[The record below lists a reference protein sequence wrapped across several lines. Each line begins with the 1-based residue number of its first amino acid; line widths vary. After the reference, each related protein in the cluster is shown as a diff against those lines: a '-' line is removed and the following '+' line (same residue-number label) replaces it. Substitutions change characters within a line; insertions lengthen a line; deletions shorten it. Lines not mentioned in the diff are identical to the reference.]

1 MVSAVRNF
9 FPCLE
14 LWRRAYKKIY
24 RPLQSENL
32 MQIENATKNTDNWNL
47 NDGYI
52 IWRVPFNFALS
63 NTIHSAY
70 LTKKES
76 SLHFLISHV
85 FTLIFF
91 SPRIQ
96 KSKGINTQTYR
107 RCNLK
112 MHRDEKKRKIKHEY
126 FNKECS
132 ILSIFVMGNKCRL
145 RKHFS
150 RTICANKTVVGLKTH
165 AKKWTIAHYSLAKI
179 ITRIGFGLASSSHSK
194 GHAFSNSFCS
204 LRHSSNSF
212 VW

>member
-1 MVSAVRNF
+1 MFLIKHNSFCLSNQKREF
-9 FPCLE
+9 TPFPYFPC
-14 LWRRAYKKIY
+14 IY
-24 RPLQSENL
+24 F
-32 MQIENATKNTDNWNL
+32 D
-47 NDGYI
+47 
-52 IWRVPFNFALS
+52 
-63 NTIHSAY
+63 
-70 LTKKES
+70 
-76 SLHFLISHV
+76 FL
-85 FTLIFF
+85 F

-96 KSKGINTQTYR
+96 KSEGINTQTYR

-112 MHRDEKKRKIKHEY
+112 MHRDEKKRKRKQEY

-145 RKHFS
+145 RKHFL

-179 ITRIGFGLASSSHSK
+179 ITCIGIGLASSSHSK